1 MFLLLLAIFNIQ
13 NGRSSLAVEGGV
25 PIRECPPNL
34 PLCTLYQGRVIAQ
47 RTLFPNDLVDQASFV
62 NPNSQ
67 LKPEQLTFDV
77 STGSRDLLLEI
88 PLIKK
93 GSFEAN
99 APLTV
104 KLTVANNVSLAT
116 NVDNDMFYAISDTR
130 HVIGF
135 FLPDTTNF
143 RRQAPCAGA
152 EGIVGLVGRP
162 PARQGVTNLNRID
175 LNSPIRANSPYPGRY
190 EMTIK
195 LNDNRGSCYTAQEA
209 GTVKVTSYSNS
220 RRLSLDQDISLA
232 VYKDDDREIYG
243 IHFVEV
249 QVLIDEEMPVSI

>member
-1 MFLLLLAIFNIQ
+1 MAFDRILL
-13 NGRSSLAVEGGV
+13 SLK
-25 PIRECPPNL
+25 
-34 PLCTLYQGRVIAQ
+34 GRVIAQ

-62 NPNSQ
+62 NPNFQ

-77 STGSRDLLLEI
+77 RTRSRDLLLEI

-116 NVDNDMFYAISDTR
+116 GIDNDMFYAISDTR

-135 FLPDTTNF
+135 FITDTTNF
-143 RRQAPCAGA
+143 RNQAPCSGA
-152 EGIVGLVGRP
+152 EGIVGGLPSQPVVNN
-162 PARQGVTNLNRID
+162 QNRID
-175 LNSPIRANSPYPGRY
+175 RNTPIRANSPYPGRY

-195 LNDNRGSCYTAQEA
+195 LNDNRGSCYTPQEA

-232 VYKDDDREIYG
+232 VFKDDDNEIYG
-243 IHFVEV
+243 IHSVEV
-249 QVLIDEEMPVSI
+249 QVSIDEEMPVSV

>member
-13 NGRSSLAVEGGV
+13 NGRSFVAIDGGL

-34 PLCTLYQGRVIAQ
+34 PLCNIYQGRVIAQ

-67 LKPEQLTFDV
+67 LKPDQLTFDV
-77 STGSRDLLLEI
+77 RTRSRDLLLEI

-93 GSFEAN
+93 GAFEAN

-116 NVDNDMFYAISDTR
+116 GIDNDMFYAISDTR

-135 FLPDTTNF
+135 FITDTTNF
-143 RRQAPCAGA
+143 RNQAPCSGA
-152 EGIVGLVGRP
+152 EGRVGGLPSQPV
-162 PARQGVTNLNRID
+162 VTNQNRID
-175 LNSPIRANSPYPGRY
+175 QNSPIRANSPYPGRY

-195 LNDNRGSCYTAQEA
+195 LNGNRGSCYTAQEA

-232 VYKDDDREIYG
+232 VFKDDDNEIYG
-243 IHFVEV
+243 IHFVQVEV
-249 QVLIDEEMPVSI
+249 SIDDEMPVSI